1 MKRPV
6 TVDNEVEN
14 VANSPVRKS
23 LRIKMLHADEVPV
36 CKTEKKSRMKRRA
49 VKNLDI
55 KMRRLVSDN
64 LNKNDSIQNFAL
76 LIALNLQ
83 FVGKVGKA
91 CSFDVITNIKSKL
104 SSDQLSTFK
113 SSRFGLYLYIGKD
126 VLSLRL
132 IHSILLREVHHP
144 NIDELWFYYGGQ
156 NLRFSLYEFG
166 LVSGLVC
173 GGDESRF
180 SDYSTG
186 GTFFDNFF
194 NDDIKI
200 SRSVIESKFKDA
212 VWENDDDAV
221 KFAKLYFVQ
230 CFMLGSL
237 DNTLIDSRFIHLLDC
252 PDFDDFP
259 WGKYS
264 FDLFVQST
272 KNKLWTFLQ
281 ASKQATFYRLYGFPY
296 AIQFWFY
303 ETLTT
308 VPAFLCSLNNAA
320 AYPRFMR
327 WSPKDMRK
335 IQNFDFKVFDD
346 PNEKVISSSNIKA
359 TVYELSE
366 NIVSGLNDQDSVF
379 KEEEAAA
386 VNTEG
391 DNILEVAKSA
401 SMKFVNEL
409 KDLVFDSGIEYS
421 DMELGVRK
429 QIYDCIESFETN
441 QLADIFND
449 KSVKS
454 DNVDSEVHSSDGHEE
469 DNSSDEET
477 ESCNYAEEKI
487 RNTKSVDDEREDAY
501 RNEKDYGDESNNDTS
516 SDEYI
521 EHESENVQKVYYS
534 ESGKTIVK
542 SNAEHVSDFEIAK
555 IDADVNYHMQPVA
568 DDQANAE
575 HVAVLESRIIDAEGN
590 DQIKPAVDDK
600 LNEEHVSALESA
612 KIDSEV
618 NDGVTPVSGDVVSIP
633 TCSRGVSKVYGKQP
647 GFELFVEQ
655 DCYFDEVGDQSG
667 FDLVGRGIEVG
678 LKDSCTKNVNKD
690 ASEVDTS
697 KPTMLDQLMQDEVDK
712 LADVCS
718 DEFLLTPVDANSEKV
733 DLVVP
738 SNKIPLEKVNE
749 SDEIADLAAAESDV
763 SNIVAS
769 LSVYIPTEEKLNES
783 AVLAVKPVSPKIAD
797 KNDDT
802 VPVAKSRPKLVF
814 KRKAVQVDIPAEF
827 ALIERIRNLD
837 SAEKV
842 KSMGLTFTNHCPLLM
857 ESVHDMC
864 NQFWLSEFNDWIE
877 TNTYRR
883 KHPTNEIYYPR
894 EKILRPG
901 FRLGGEEITIKDF
914 FHILNTPG
922 GYLESSHI
930 DCLFTYLRKKCIF
943 LNNSYSVCGNW
954 FDQYVQNGYRL
965 YLENQNVTDLPQ
977 FDAIYTFI
985 VGEDGLYK
993 RAWGDLK
1000 NLLYDEPLREAMTA
1014 YSTLLPLIL
1023 NYVGFYDRTD
1033 INFNSV
1039 HYVGKKTTDPF
1050 AVAFMD
1056 DLPVQENS
1064 DCGVYATA
1072 FAEYLIEGKR
1082 IPKALRIKQICN
1094 RYAVNLFMYVRW
1106 KNKSGYVSD

>member
-1 MKRPV
+1 
-6 TVDNEVEN
+6 
-14 VANSPVRKS
+14 
-23 LRIKMLHADEVPV
+23 
-36 CKTEKKSRMKRRA
+36 
-49 VKNLDI
+49 
-55 KMRRLVSDN
+55 
-64 LNKNDSIQNFAL
+64 
-76 LIALNLQ
+76 
-83 FVGKVGKA
+83 
-91 CSFDVITNIKSKL
+91 
-104 SSDQLSTFK
+104 
-113 SSRFGLYLYIGKD
+113 
-126 VLSLRL
+126 
-132 IHSILLREVHHP
+132 
-144 NIDELWFYYGGQ
+144 
-156 NLRFSLYEFG
+156 
-166 LVSGLVC
+166 
-173 GGDESRF
+173 
-180 SDYSTG
+180 
-186 GTFFDNFF
+186 
-194 NDDIKI
+194 
-200 SRSVIESKFKDA
+200 
-212 VWENDDDAV
+212 
-221 KFAKLYFVQ
+221 
-230 CFMLGSL
+230 
-237 DNTLIDSRFIHLLDC
+237 
-252 PDFDDFP
+252 
-259 WGKYS
+259 
-264 FDLFVQST
+264 
-272 KNKLWTFLQ
+272 
-281 ASKQATFYRLYGFPY
+281 
-296 AIQFWFY
+296 
-303 ETLTT
+303 
-308 VPAFLCSLNNAA
+308 
-320 AYPRFMR
+320 
-327 WSPKDMRK
+327 
-335 IQNFDFKVFDD
+335 
-346 PNEKVISSSNIKA
+346 
-359 TVYELSE
+359 
-366 NIVSGLNDQDSVF
+366 
-379 KEEEAAA
+379 
-386 VNTEG
+386 
-391 DNILEVAKSA
+391 
-401 SMKFVNEL
+401 MKFVNEL

-477 ESCNYAEEKI
+477 ESCNYVEEKI
-487 RNTKSVDDEREDAY
+487 RNTKSVDDEREDAESAEDVTTLAEDVTTLAEEEVKNDKPAEDVTKMAEEESKNEKSAEDKFENDDSAEY
-501 RNEKDYGDESNNDTS
+501 SIRNEKDSGGESNNDTS

-542 SNAEHVSDFEIAK
+542 YNAEHVSDFEIAK

-590 DQIKPAVDDK
+590 DQIKPAADDK

-618 NDGVTPVSGDVVSIP
+618 NDVVTPVSGDVVSIP

-655 DCYFDEVGDQSG
+655 DGYFDEVGDQSG

-678 LKDSCTKNVNKD
+678 LKDSCTENVNKD

-697 KPTMLDQLMQDEVDK
+697 KPTMLDQLVQDEVDK

-733 DLVVP
+733 DLAVP

-763 SNIVAS
+763 SNVVAS

-814 KRKAVQVDIPAEF
+814 KRKAVQVDVPAEF

-837 SAEKV
+837 SADKV

-965 YLENQNVTDLPQ
+965 YLENQKVTDLPQ
-977 FDAIYTFI
+977 FDAIYNFI

-1000 NLLYDEPLREAMTA
+1000 FILFSVHLKIDGEFKDHFILAKLSFDERCFYVYNSSRNLLYDEPVREAMTA

-1039 HYVGKKTTDPF
+1039 YYVGKKTTDPF

-1072 FAEYLIEGKR
+1072 FAEYLIERKR
-1082 IPKALRIKQICN
+1082 IPKALRIKQIRN
-1094 RYAVNLFMYVRW
+1094 RYAVNLFMYGRW